1 MNIMRNLT
9 VMQYKGEPNR
19 AEVHTKCKKGIN
31 TRLEDTEEQIN
42 NLKDTGVEITEA
54 KQKKIN
60 K

>member
-9 VMQYKGEPNR
+9 IIQYKGEPNR
-19 AEVHTKCKKGIN
+19 AEVYTKCKKGIN
-31 TRLEDTEEQIN
+31 TRLEDKEEQIN
-42 NLKDTGVEITEA
+42 NLKDRVVEITEA